1 MISKILVPTD
11 GSKAA
16 QKAARYAVD
25 LATQLKASVI
35 ILSVIDNRS
44 LVSQTVVAAETTMQV
59 IQPIED
65 YLREAAKGYAG
76 EIKKLCEKNGVQ
88 SKTVITTG
96 HPVEEIVKEAKKS
109 KADLIVIGSHGR
121 SALAAAVLG
130 SVAYGVIHNDTKIPA
145 LVVKR

>member
-16 QKAARYAVD
+16 QKAARYTVD

-44 LVSQTVVAAETTMQV
+44 LINQTVLAPETTMQV

-65 YLREAAKGYAG
+65 YLREAAEGYAG
-76 EIKKLCEKNGVQ
+76 VIKKLCEKNGVR
-88 SKTVITTG
+88 SKTVITAG

>member
-16 QKAARYAVD
+16 QKAARYTVD

-44 LVSQTVVAAETTMQV
+44 LINQTVLAPETTMQV

-65 YLREAAKGYAG
+65 YLREAAEGYAG
-76 EIKKLCEKNGVQ
+76 V
-88 SKTVITTG
+88 
-96 HPVEEIVKEAKKS
+96 
-109 KADLIVIGSHGR
+109 R
-121 SALAAAVLG
+121 
-130 SVAYGVIHNDTKIPA
+130 
-145 LVVKR
+145 